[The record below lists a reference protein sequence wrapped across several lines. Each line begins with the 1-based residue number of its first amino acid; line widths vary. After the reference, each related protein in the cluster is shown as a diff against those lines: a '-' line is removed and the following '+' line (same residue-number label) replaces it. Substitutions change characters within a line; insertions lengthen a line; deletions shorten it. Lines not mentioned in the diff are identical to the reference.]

1 MFKINV
7 AFFLIPK
14 KDLVYLP
21 ITCTMRQAMERM
33 EYNSYTAVP
42 LIDEKGRYAGTLT
55 EGDLLW
61 KFKNT
66 ENMTMREAEKITLE
80 QVPRRSDNQA
90 VRIFAK
96 IQDLLSLATDQN
108 FVPVI
113 DDNDIFIGIVRR
125 REIMGYFT
133 KLLLEKSEHQSKT
146 P

>member
-1 MFKINV
+1 MKINV

-14 KDLVYLP
+14 KDLVCLP

-66 ENMTMREAEKITLE
+66 QNMTMKDTEKITLAE
-80 QVPRRSDNQA
+80 VPRRTNNQA

-113 DDNDIFIGIVRR
+113 DDNDTFIGIVRR

-133 KLLLEKSEHQSKT
+133 KMILEKDETEKKR